1 MVDFGKVLCS
11 SANELQQ
18 NYRELKCFFLK
29 RLYSAKRPE
38 RRRAWR
44 NGFFRWLERR
54 MTSKGFVA
62 VDTVFIDLRYS
73 IYRLV
78 ISASVLKLKYIK
90 LLVTDSIYR

>member
-1 MVDFGKVLCS
+1 M
-11 SANELQQ
+11 A
-18 NYRELKCFFLK
+18 
-29 RLYSAKRPE
+29 
-38 RRRAWR
+38 
-44 NGFFRWLERR
+44 
-54 MTSKGFVA
+54 SKGFVA